1 LIEQLGSYS
10 PNDVIFLLKNVDGL
24 VTELTIEEREK
35 ALQSGKSYGAVIP
48 KEKLPTDEYTKL
60 FAYSLERYAK
70 DIARY
75 SAIVA
80 QQIIAKK
87 SPNNLVLVSLAR
99 AGTPIGILIKRF
111 LDQKYEVTIPHYA
124 VSIISGVGLDLN
136 AIRYILTHHPHA
148 NIQFVD
154 GWTGKGFV
162 SSILQNAC
170 DRLRLENGI
179 CLDPSL
185 AVLADTGHC
194 TTIYGTRE
202 DFLIPNSCLNATV
215 SGLLSRTV
223 YDPSIIGENEFHGAK
238 FFTSFLP
245 HDISNTYV
253 DEISKHFDD
262 AEPFF
267 ESAPP
272 TWQGMKSCERIM
284 KDFGIT
290 NHDLLKPGVN
300 ETTRMMLIRVPWK
313 ILVSDANSANLEHIY
328 LLAKEKNVPIEV
340 YPHMIYSCCGL
351 IQPVQISS

>member
-1 LIEQLGSYS
+1 MVKQLGSYS

-35 ALQSGKSYGAVIP
+35 ALQSGQSYGAVIP
-48 KEKLPTDEYTKL
+48 KEMLPSEEYTKL

-70 DIARY
+70 DIARF

-80 QQIIAKK
+80 QQIITKK
-87 SPNNLVLVSLAR
+87 PLQNLVLVSLAR

-111 LDQKYEVTIPHYA
+111 LDQKYQITLPHYA

-136 AIRYILTHHPHA
+136 AIRYILTQHPNA

-162 SSILQNAC
+162 SSVLQSAC
-170 DRLRLENGI
+170 ETLRFESGI
-179 CLDPSL
+179 DLDPTL

-202 DFLIPNSCLNATV
+202 DFLIPSSCLNATV

-223 YDPSIIGENEFHGAK
+223 YDPSIIGETEFHGAK
-238 FFTSFLP
+238 FFTSFLS

-253 DEISKHFDD
+253 DEISKHFEDTELSF
-262 AEPFF
+262 EPV
-267 ESAPP
+267 AP

-284 KDFGIT
+284 KDFSIT
-290 NHDLLKPGVN
+290 NPDLLKPGVN
-300 ETTRMMLIRVPWK
+300 ETTRMLLIRVPWK
-313 ILVSDANSANLEHIY
+313 ILVSDEHCENLEHIY
-328 LLAKEKNVPIEV
+328 QLAKEKNIPVEV
-340 YPHMIYSCCGL
+340 YPHMTYSCCGL
-351 IQPVQISS
+351 IQPV